1 MRIVESL
8 VCVCWGGGGREREE
22 ERRRKNEE
30 EETLS
35 RPGLFFSPLK
45 QKNSYRSRLEVTCAI
60 HSKLLKLSS
69 AALAAS
75 AEEGE
80 EGGDLKNSSSSN
92 SDRKR
97 AGDAVNLASSDVRRL
112 DDAGVFWPFLLV
124 APLELVA
131 VFALLATRLGP
142 AAAAAGCA
150 PLIAFVPGQAFV
162 SRRIGALRAATA
174 ARTDARAR
182 AAAEA
187 VNGAL
192 TVKMLA
198 AGDAILRRLF
208 LLRKAEET
216 PIRRMAAIRVSV

>member
-1 MRIVESL
+1 L
-8 VCVCWGGGGREREE
+8 
-22 ERRRKNEE
+22 
-30 EETLS
+30 
-35 RPGLFFSPLK
+35 
-45 QKNSYRSRLEVTCAI
+45 NSYRSRLEVTCAI
-60 HSKLLKLSS
+60 HSKLLKLSA

-80 EGGDLKNSSSSN
+80 EEEGGSKKNDSN
-92 SDRKR
+92 KDTSKKKKR

-131 VFALLATRLGP
+131 VFALLAARLGP

-150 PLIAFVPGQAFV
+150 PLIAFVPGQALV
-162 SRRIGALRAATA
+162 SRRMGALRAATA

-198 AGDAILRRLF
+198 AGEAILCRLF
-208 LLRKAEET
+208 RLRKAEEA
-216 PIRRMAAIRVSV
+216 PIRKMAAIRVSFFISCFFFG